1 MMKKEIWI
9 QVEDGREK
17 KEIEK
22 VILSLIEEDESVA
35 GEFPI
40 LLFAKINRVI
50 CRLSHIYDMSENAVN
65 VLKERFGD
73 YNVVLKNAREED
85 EEELY
90 FDYLI
95 KELTKCPGSSAEFK
109 LELMKIGRLDSI
121 VSALDRID
129 ASLEALEPLADCVQK
144 NGFIDYLNISGIIGT
159 HER

>member
-9 QVEDGREK
+9 QVEEGSEK

-22 VILSLIEEDESVA
+22 VILSLIEEDESIA
-35 GEFPI
+35 GEIPI
-40 LLFAKINRVI
+40 IVFARINKGI
-50 CRLSHIYDMSENAVN
+50 YRLSHIYDMSENAVN

-109 LELMKIGRLDSI
+109 LELMKIGRLDRI
-121 VSALDRID
+121 ASALEKIAEDCLTVSVSGSVD
-129 ASLEALEPLADCVQK
+129 TYSL
-144 NGFIDYLNISGIIGT
+144 
-159 HER
+159 